1 MNFIIEKATKSQYP
15 EIVKLIRSTCNNIQ
29 PNEWFAADNDEYTYE
44 MLMTGKG
51 TGYVAT
57 EKETNTLAAIFMSL
71 VPGDGVENLGR
82 DFGLSDDKLPYVAH
96 MESVVVKSDYRGHH
110 LQKRL
115 METAEA
121 DLKKEGYRYLCCT
134 IHPDNKY
141 SMNNALSLGYR
152 AMTICP
158 KYGGYLRAVMMK
170 EI

>member
-1 MNFIIEKATKSQYP
+1 MDFIIEKATESQYP
-15 EIVKLIRSTCNNIQ
+15 DIVNLIRSTCNNIR
-29 PNEWFAADNDEYTYE
+29 PNQWFTADNDEYTYE
-44 MLMTGKG
+44 MLRAGKG
-51 TGYVAT
+51 TGYVAI
-57 EKETNTLAAIFMSL
+57 ERESNALAAIFMSL
-71 VPGDGVENLGR
+71 VPGNGDENLGR

-110 LQKRL
+110 LQRRL

-121 DLKKEGYRYLCCT
+121 DLKEAGYHYLCCT

-141 SMNNALSLGYR
+141 SMNNALSLGYKV
-152 AMTICP
+152 MTICE